1 METGS
6 WYLGWT
12 QWAVSMLNLSM
23 ILFVLFS
30 VVSDKPAVMVLGAV
44 SDWHRQN
51 KEVFDAAANDYV
63 TFKKKNIIYS
73 CKT

>member
-1 METGS
+1 
-6 WYLGWT
+6 
-12 QWAVSMLNLSM
+12 MLNLSM

-44 SDWHRQN
+44 SDRHRQN